1 MERLD
6 KFLTNAGVATR
17 SQVKA
22 ILKTGRVC
30 VDGKP
35 VKDGAAKID
44 PEKQTVTLDGD
55 EFILSA
61 GFLSLKAARREPF
74 RIVDEEGEAEQAILV
89 VDQKGRASLLFRA
102 KEVAPEQ

>member
-22 ILKTGRVC
+22 ILKTGRVR
-30 VDGKP
+30 VDGAA

-44 PEKQTVTLDGD
+44 PEKVAVVRDLDEAYEWICANRSRFAAFATCGARD
-55 EFILSA
+55 PELPILAQRIA
-61 GFLSLKAARREPF
+61 GGYCKT
-74 RIVDEEGEAEQAILV
+74 EGGFCAT
-89 VDQKGRASLLFRA
+89 
-102 KEVAPEQ
+102 